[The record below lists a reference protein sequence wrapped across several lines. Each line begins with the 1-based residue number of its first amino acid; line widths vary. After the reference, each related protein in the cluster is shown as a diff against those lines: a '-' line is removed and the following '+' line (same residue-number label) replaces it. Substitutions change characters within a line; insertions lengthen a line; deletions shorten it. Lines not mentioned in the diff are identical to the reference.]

1 MRVCAWNVRRAVQHR
16 NDVWKYFMGISPD
29 IALLQEV
36 GSFPDSVGSRYS
48 ILQRRAYAGNGKS
61 QTFSTAVLV
70 RGSIDRKMRF
80 STPWDWV
87 NEELPNFKGNLISA
101 EVSLPSGRRLRVVSV
116 YSPAWPIFDR
126 QHLDEIDASEVK
138 LRNNP
143 DVWLT
148 EIVWASLL
156 HEDRKDPP
164 WIVAGDFNSSVTFD
178 TLWKG
183 GPRGNQE
190 FQDRMSGLDFV
201 ECLKL
206 SQGRLTPTFR
216 NPSNKQVIHQ
226 MDHLFVPKHMS
237 SQLLF
242 CTAGNADLVFNESLR
257 DHLPII
263 ADFQ

>member
-1 MRVCAWNVRRAVQHR
+1 MKICTWNMRHAVQNR
-16 NDVWKYFMGISPD
+16 NDIWEYFMGIFPD

-36 GSFPDSVGSRYS
+36 GSFPDSISSHYS
-48 ILQRRAYAGNGKS
+48 ILQRKAYAGNGKS
-61 QTFSTAVLV
+61 QKSSTAVLV
-70 RGSIDRKMRF
+70 RGSIDKQIRF

-87 NEELPNFKGNLISA
+87 NEELFNFKGNLISA
-101 EVSLPSGRRLRVVSV
+101 ELSLTSGEKFRVVSV

-126 QHLDEIDASEVK
+126 QRHKEIDVSEVK
-138 LRNNP
+138 LKNNA

-148 EIVWASLL
+148 EIIWSSLL
-156 HEDRKDPP
+156 HEDLKKLP

-190 FQDRMSGLDFV
+190 FQDRMSKLGFT

-206 SQGRLTPTFR
+206 SQGKLTPTFR
-216 NPSNKQVIHQ
+216 NPSDKQVIHQ
-226 MDHLFVPKHMS
+226 IDHLFVPEHMS

-242 CTAGNADLVFNESLR
+242 CTTGNADLVFNKSLS

-263 ADFQ
+263 AEFK